1 MANKSICDDHTHSQ
15 EEQCLYLLKSL
26 KQTVEWLLSSCS
38 SNVWNICGNLSHLYV
53 IVDKILSHGLRFQT
67 YWQFVCGLRHLQP
80 ALAPPFFSSEIKVN
94 STTQQECFQSHLWLK
109 KSLQD
114 HKLSQQL
121 QSLILDSEHLQNY
134 YYEGAFLHN
143 KICTSALLTCLRAV
157 ESNQPSLLASL
168 DPVLVLDSAR
178 KLRNPEIF
186 ICDSNKSSVRQSCDI
201 KKMNSLYY
209 NHNSAKEDC
218 DSSCSCET
226 LVDSHWST
234 GSQDHSIDNMPGNIN
249 VCCCPQRIGCVHKH
263 RWKPQYSKAKSAKS
277 HRKKAFSESG
287 NAYYK
292 QFLQNRSAD
301 FSSCVLSHDVLQ
313 SSSAN
318 EYTPSNDKC
327 SLPTSS
333 SEKTTCQRTKLHRS
347 LSYPDAAQRSL
358 NRHKRS
364 SNSYSKPNVYTLCT
378 VQKSFG
384 TDSVKSSENSHENCD
399 TNSCTHLSTCS
410 PDCESVRISPNRT
423 SERETPVTHSETN
436 CITAPQP
443 IPREGSTAAVWKV
456 HHSRSK
462 SDVSCHSVGR
472 TSDQNDDS
480 ESVLS
485 LSLPTAVSEEK
496 NQGKKSIFAGSQIV
510 VPTECFF
517 PRPHQGQSLTSFL
530 SSNAFNICAELDR
543 ENAHFCI
550 AEALISAIE
559 HVKCTQS
566 LKSIEDDDDDSDE
579 EIRSLKQRIRIRR
592 REKQREKAIRNIDL
606 LSDGRTDTTTS
617 QSPSSPLSSSSDG
630 DAGMSGTDDDV
641 EDLEL
646 SDPSNSNLSSVK
658 ESGLSLSMASLYSD
672 ADIQK
677 IQRCDAVCATDGEMN
692 RNTSSELN
700 SAQLSAETVALS
712 LLRRYSEKQL
722 PKASDL
728 EWLVSEQDA
737 PQRLLPLPDS
747 WPISPDSVEE
757 EYNLEKTRLRGNLE
771 WAPPRPQIIF
781 NIHPEPR
788 RKEAV
793 EKQKYRC
800 AGCGTKVEKGYS
812 SRFRYCDY
820 LGKFFCQ
827 CCHSNNLAYIPG
839 RILRKWDFTKYY
851 VSKFA
856 YELLDHMYGDPL
868 FNIMDINSGLYK
880 KSRQLDQT
888 RDCRIKM
895 FFLKDFVRTC
905 RNAVTLQDEIE
916 QYPSHIFCEPHVYSI
931 SDIVEVKN
939 CEMLKKLQQLLMK
952 CVNHVM
958 QCVLCQ
964 AKGFICETCNNETDI
979 IFPFQIAKVNTCNAC
994 GACFHKRCFNPSE
1007 CSRCARIEERK
1018 RRRDSQRLV
1027 LSSDEET

>member
-1 MANKSICDDHTHSQ
+1 MANKSICDDNTYSQ
-15 EEQCLYLLKSL
+15 EEQCLNLLKSL
-26 KQTVEWLLSSCS
+26 KQTVEWMLSSCS

-67 YWQFVCGLRHLQP
+67 YWQFVCGLHQLQP
-80 ALAPPFFSSEIKVN
+80 ALAPPFFPSEIKLN
-94 STTQQECFQSHLWLK
+94 ATTQQECFQSHLWLK

-114 HKLSQQL
+114 HKLSVQL
-121 QSLILDSEHLQNY
+121 QYLISDSEHLQNC
-134 YYEGAFLHN
+134 YYEGAFLCN
-143 KICTSALLTCLRAV
+143 KVCTSALLTCLRAV

-168 DPVLVLDSAR
+168 DPVLVLDSVSQ
-178 KLRNPEIF
+178 LREPGVF
-186 ICDSNKSSVRQSCDI
+186 VCDSNKSANLKQSCDI

-209 NHNSAKEDC
+209 GHNSTMEDC

-226 LVDSHWST
+226 LVDNCLVA
-234 GSQDHSIDNMPGNIN
+234 GSQDHLVDNVPSNIN
-249 VCCCPQRIGCVHKH
+249 VCCCTQRVSCVHKH
-263 RWKPQYSKAKSAKS
+263 RWKPQYSKGKSAKS
-277 HRKKAFSESG
+277 SRKKASSESG

-292 QFLQNRSAD
+292 QFLHNRSAD
-301 FSSCVLSHDVLQ
+301 FSSCLLPPDVVQ

-318 EYTPSNDKC
+318 EHATSNDKC
-327 SLPTSS
+327 LLSCEKTSS
-333 SEKTTCQRTKLHRS
+333 LRTKLHRS

-358 NRHKRS
+358 NINRHKRS
-364 SNSYSKPNVYTLCT
+364 SSNSFYKSNIYPLCT
-378 VQKSFG
+378 VQKSPA
-384 TDSVKSSENSHENCD
+384 TDFANSVENSHENCD
-399 TNSCTHLSTCS
+399 TSSCNHASICVPAS
-410 PDCESVRISPNRT
+410 EDVCVSSNRT
-423 SERETPVTHSETN
+423 SESDTPITHSETN
-436 CITAPQP
+436 CVTAPQP
-443 IPREGSTAAVWKV
+443 IPREGSTSWKA
-456 HHSRSK
+456 HSRSK
-462 SDVSCHSVGR
+462 SDVSIGR
-472 TSDQNDDS
+472 TSDDKDDDS

-485 LSLPTAVSEEK
+485 LSLPSTVSEDK
-496 NQGKKSIFAGSQIV
+496 SQGKKSIFGGSQIV

-566 LKSIEDDDDDSDE
+566 LKTIEDEDDSDE

-592 REKQREKAIRNIDL
+592 RERQREKAIRNISL

-646 SDPSNSNLSSVK
+646 SDPSNSNLSSMK

-677 IQRCDAVCATDGEMN
+677 AQRSDTLCATDGEMN
-692 RNTSSELN
+692 RYTCSESN

-757 EYNLEKTRLRGNLE
+757 EYNLEKTRLRGNFE
-771 WAPPRPQIIF
+771 WAPPRAQIIF
-781 NIHPEPR
+781 NVHPEPR
-788 RKEAV
+788 RKEV
-793 EKQKYRC
+793 LEKQKYRC
-800 AGCGTKVEKGYS
+800 AGCGTKVEKGYI

-827 CCHSNNLAYIPG
+827 CCHSNGLAYIPG

-856 YELLDHMYGDPL
+856 YELLDHMYDDPL
-868 FNIMDINSGLYK
+868 FNIMDINNGLFK
-880 KSRQLDQT
+880 KSRHLDQT

-895 FFLKDFVRTC
+895 FFLKDFIKTC
-905 RNAVTLQDEIE
+905 RNAASLQEEIE
-916 QYPSHIFCEPHVYSI
+916 QYPSHMFPEPHVYSI
-931 SDIVEVKN
+931 GDIVEVKN
-939 CEMLKKLQQLLMK
+939 GEMVKKLQQLLMK

-979 IFPFQIAKVNTCNAC
+979 IFPFQIAKVSTCNAC
-994 GACFHKRCFNPSE
+994 GACFHKRCFTPGE

-1018 RRRDSQRLV
+1018 RRRDSQKLV